1 MIRFISISLLISILL
16 TPHELESQISHLDYN
31 PEVTHILDRLETSG
45 HLDLKHQS
53 VRYQS
58 LLDILQ
64 SNIRT
69 ESIHALDLYNWDQI
83 LRSIPERKY
92 YTSDTTD
99 ISEATKKGVFHTF
112 YKTPYS
118 FYTIDTEEFFL
129 KIDPIIHFGLG
140 DDVQDDNFVFQ
151 NTRGLKLRGTID
163 QKVYFFSSILENQQS
178 FLNYEEDEI
187 TRLNA
192 IPGQGF
198 FKIYQSGVI
207 DKINGWDFLNAQAYV
222 GLKISKSIDLQIGH
236 GRHFIGDGIRSML
249 LSDYGNNYFYVQ
261 LNTKIW
267 KLHYQNTFAE
277 LSSFSSRDNTGSEL
291 IPKKY
296 MASHYLNYQVTDRL
310 SIGLYESVI
319 FSRENNFEFQY
330 LNPVILYRTV
340 EQFLDSP
347 DNALLG
353 LNLKW
358 IPKLKYQ
365 LYGQLM
371 IDELRTDQIFSGRGW
386 WGNKLGYQLGFKKF
400 DLFSIDNLD
409 LQLEINS
416 ARPYTYGHRDNDITK
431 RPATSYTHF
440 NQPLAH
446 PYGANFREFIFQL
459 KYQASERLSFSGLLL
474 NSNYGDGVDI
484 GRNILENYENRE
496 SDFGNITGQ
505 GIANDITALHLNA
518 SWQFFPN
525 YFADFTFI
533 NRNQSTQDAN
543 SSKTNYWGLGL
554 RANISSRR
562 LIL

>member
-1 MIRFISISLLISILL
+1 MFISILL
-16 TPHELESQISHLDYN
+16 APCKVDGQLSHLDHN
-31 PEVTHILDRLETSG
+31 PDVSHMLDRLETSG
-45 HLDLKHQS
+45 HLDLRHQT

-58 LLDILQ
+58 LTDILHAHIKKDSVSTIDL
-64 SNIRT
+64 SNWNHLIM
-69 ESIHALDLYNWDQI
+69 
-83 LRSIPERKY
+83 SIPERKY
-92 YTSDTTD
+92 YSSNTAEIKEVQS
-99 ISEATKKGVFHTF
+99 KGIFNTF
-112 YKTPYS
+112 YKSPYS
-118 FYTIDTEEFFL
+118 FFTIDTDDFFL

-140 DDVQDDNFVFQ
+140 DDIKDDNFVFQ

-163 QKVYFFSSILENQQS
+163 QKVYFYSSILENQQR

-187 TRLNA
+187 TRINA

-198 FKIYQSGVI
+198 FKIYKSGLI
-207 DKINGWDFLNAQAYV
+207 DKVKGWDYLNAQAYV
-222 GLKISKSIDLQIGH
+222 GLKISKSIDLQLGH

-249 LSDYGNNYFYVQ
+249 LSDYGNNYFYLQ

-267 KLHYQNTFAE
+267 KLHLQNTFAE
-277 LSSFSSRDNTGSEL
+277 FSSTSSKDNSGSQL
-291 IPKKY
+291 LPKKY
-296 MASHYLNYQVTDRL
+296 MASHYLNYQVNDRL
-310 SIGLYESVI
+310 SIGLFEAVI

-353 LNLKW
+353 LNVKW

-386 WGNKLGYQLGFKKF
+386 WGNKIGYQIGFKKF
-400 DLFSIDNLD
+400 DLFHVDNFD

-416 ARPYTYGHRDNDITK
+416 ARPYTYAHRDNDITK
-431 RPATSYTHF
+431 RPATSYSHF

-446 PYGANFREFIFQL
+446 PYGANFREFILQL
-459 KYQASERLSFSGLLL
+459 KYQASNKLSFSGLLL
-474 NSNYGDGVDI
+474 HSNYGEGVNI
-484 GRNILENYENRE
+484 GRNILENYETRAE
-496 SDFGNITGQ
+496 DFGNVTGQ
-505 GIANDITALHLNA
+505 GIENDITAIHLNV

-525 YFADFTFI
+525 YYADFTYI
-533 NRNQSTQDAN
+533 NRSQSVQDAN
-543 SSKTNYWGLGL
+543 SIKTNYWGLGL